1 MKVGLDINDTLN
13 NQEPIFLKYK
23 NNKERFIA
31 AIDYLCKNLSK
42 EELIQILN
50 KSKKLSD
57 ERYVTNH

>member
-1 MKVGLDINDTLN
+1 MCCINRYEIAQSRL
-13 NQEPIFLKYK
+13 EKYK

-57 ERYVTNH
+57 ERYVTNF